1 MNQWEKLS
9 ESLQKEK
16 TIMGYRN
23 TPENL
28 EKNYSAGT
36 ATIKI
41 SAGEIISF
49 GALWPTDD
57 CFWLEAGSIWVAEK
71 FRGKKYSSEIFHD
84 LITNKIPQNKK
95 TFVITHS
102 VSKMIHLLKK
112 ESFIEIPAKQ
122 WDEKVPFTVTCQP
135 CDEEMKEKCLLKGNE
150 CKLFY
155 LPK

>member
-1 MNQWEKLS
+1 MNAWKKLS
-9 ESLQKEK
+9 ASLQKEK
-16 TIMGYRN
+16 AIMGYRN

-28 EKNYSAGT
+28 ENIYSADI

-41 SAGEIISF
+41 NAGEIISF

-57 CFWLEAGSIWVAEK
+57 YFWLEAGSIWVAKK

-84 LITNKIPQNKK
+84 LIVNKLPRDKK
-95 TFVITHS
+95 VFVITHS

-112 ESFIEIPAKQ
+112 ENFIEVPANQ
-122 WDEKVPFTVTCQP
+122 WDEKVPFVVTCHP
-135 CDEEMKEKCLLKGNE
+135 CDEKMKEGCLLKGNE